1 MEPSALIKSCI
12 KTLLGSSVGDF
23 DLFVAVIFFEQ
34 ELRHADFIDGHGVR
48 LLPLVQ
54 DVLGAVAKA
63 ADGERTD
70 LRVQRKLLQVHRT
83 VGPNGQTLESK
94 RNGNFLVHFY
104 SMAGKILCR
113 KYFIFLPL
121 AFYVASIFVSANRGL
136 FVLTIKFSH

>member
-1 MEPSALIKSCI
+1 MVPSALINSCI

-83 VGPNGQTLESK
+83 VGPNGQTLELK
-94 RNGNFLVHFY
+94 RNENFLVHFY
-104 SMAGKILCR
+104 SMPETILCR
-113 KYFIFLPL
+113 KYFIFLP
-121 AFYVASIFVSANRGL
+121 
-136 FVLTIKFSH
+136 